1 MATPPRPNRFRSLDD
16 QLHEARK
23 DTMLFK
29 SALLQKLT
37 DSSKIE
43 QLQYREQ
50 QLEDALKKSHDQN
63 RQLAVAVARRFGV
76 ESTNEKGETGLLCEF
91 SDSELEQ
98 AYRDEPKLEALRFDE
113 PGNRFFLNHSK
124 PERELPPPPP
134 IVPPPAD
141 TTDTP
146 PASGTEGEEDPLAP
160 GSDGA
165 LDPDAGTSD
174 PSQPALPEKPVD
186 PIQ

>member
-1 MATPPRPNRFRSLDD
+1 MSTPPRPNRFRSLDD
-16 QLHEARK
+16 QLREARK

-63 RQLAVAVARRFGV
+63 RQLAVAVARRFGA
-76 ESTNEKGETGLLCEF
+76 ESTNEKGETGLLVEF

-98 AYRDEPKLEALRFDE
+98 AYRDEPRLEALRFDD
-113 PGNRFFLNHSK
+113 PGNRFFLNYSL

-134 IVPPPAD
+134 AVPPAD

-160 GSDGA
+160 ESDGA
-165 LDPDAGTSD
+165 IDPDASTSE
-174 PSQPALPEKPVD
+174 PSQPDLPEKPVD
-186 PIQ
+186 PVQ